1 VGPDHPDDD
10 DDDDGND
17 MTMMMMMMMMMM
29 IRWLSQ
35 SKYLGFPAHNHP
47 SLSVT
52 HPSQRQLLR
61 MTYAPSLVS
70 R

>member
-29 IRWLSQ
+29 MIRWLSQ
-35 SKYLGFPAHNHP
+35 SNYLGF
-47 SLSVT
+47 LRTIT
-52 HPSQRQLLR
+52 HPSQSPIPLS
-61 MTYAPSLVS
+61 ASS
-70 R
+70 SG